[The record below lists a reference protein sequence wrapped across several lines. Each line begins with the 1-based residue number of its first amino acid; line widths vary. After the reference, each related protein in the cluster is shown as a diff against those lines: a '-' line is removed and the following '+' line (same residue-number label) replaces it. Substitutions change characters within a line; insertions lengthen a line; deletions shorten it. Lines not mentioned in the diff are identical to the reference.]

1 MSSNLANVY
10 ANLLR
15 KYGENYMITYAVAP
29 TYLNNI
35 VGAAENLG
43 KIILFYV
50 EVFVFKI
57 FLFVI
62 VYFCNYSKIYIF
74 FK

>member
-15 KYGENYMITYAVAP
+15 KYGENYMITYSIAP

-35 VGAAENLG
+35 VGDEENPG
-43 KIILFYV
+43 KIILFYI
-50 EVFVFKI
+50 EVFVYKI
-57 FLFVI
+57 FVI
-62 VYFCNYSKIYIF
+62 VSFLR
-74 FK
+74 

>member
-15 KYGENYMITYAVAP
+15 KYGENYMITYSIAP

-35 VGAAENLG
+35 VGAEENLG
-43 KIILFYV
+43 KIILFYI
-50 EVFVFKI
+50 EVFVYKI
-57 FLFVI
+57 FVI
-62 VYFCNYSKIYIF
+62 VSLLR
-74 FK
+74 

>member
-1 MSSNLANVY
+1 MCSNLANVY

-15 KYGENYMITYAVAP
+15 KYGENYMVKFSTAP

-35 VGAAENLG
+35 VGAAENSG

-50 EVFVFKI
+50 EVLMYI
-57 FLFVI
+57 FLKAFSC
-62 VYFCNYSKIYIF
+62 FTK
-74 FK
+74 